1 MSTTKTTTNINECP
15 ECWLDPLH
23 CPTCHGVGFVE
34 TPRIQCPKCEGN
46 PRGCY
51 ECKAGYIQFAWTEC
65 DRCFL
70 FDDN

>member
-1 MSTTKTTTNINECP
+1 MSTIKTTENINECP
-15 ECWLDPLH
+15 ECWPDPLH

>member
-1 MSTTKTTTNINECP
+1 MSTAPSEECSKCVP
-15 ECWLDPLH
+15 DPLH

-34 TPRIQCPKCEGN
+34 TPCIQCSKCEGD

-51 ECKAGYIQFAWTEC
+51 ECTAGYIQFAWTEC